1 MRRYRFIV
9 RLLASVVLTAVVA
22 MVVNVASTLS
32 ASATALSPYVAT
44 TVRVGSSPTG
54 VAVNPATGLV
64 YVSNYDSNTV
74 SVISESSDSVVAT
87 IPVGLSPNGVA
98 FDPVTNEVWVANESS
113 FTLSVISTTSNTVI
127 NTVSVGAGNEPYG
140 VAIDTSDGYVYNT
153 DWNTSEVSV
162 TDDRT
167 APPTGVAAISVG
179 IDPYGLAVN
188 SSTNNVYV
196 AESQAGRVAI
206 INGTTVT
213 GSLSAGTKT
222 DGVAVDPST
231 NSLFVSNY
239 TAGTIDKFD
248 TATNTLVSSIDPGSE
263 PAGLA
268 VDPGNQTVWAAAEG
282 ARLIQAPESFG
293 TYSEIGAGTNPLGV
307 AVDTST
313 HLAFVTDIGSA
324 DVLVAADGT
333 PPTFTSADS
342 ASFIYDSPG
351 TFTPTATG
359 TPTPAITESGALPTG
374 VSFSD
379 GVLSGTPEEYGI
391 FSITF
396 TATGAGV
403 PAVQDFTLTV
413 PGTPPTFTS
422 ADSTSFT
429 YDSPGSFTPTATGT
443 PTPTITESGTMP
455 TGVSF
460 SDGVLSGTPTENGNF
475 PITFTATG
483 FGTPAVQDFTL
494 SVSEPPAFNAIPP
507 TTFPVNAYFEFDI
520 IAGYGSPAPV
530 VYMSGTLPNGVTA
543 SYANADWS
551 VYGTPTQSGIY
562 PLTFTAIN
570 GISPDAV
577 ETVPL
582 TVEGPPTITSPNA
595 ATFTLNSLG
604 TFSPSASGYP
614 SPTISESGPLPNGI
628 VFSGGV
634 LAGTPTEYGTFP
646 ITFTASNGFS
656 PDATQG
662 FTLTVSPCAGSST
675 RCFTSLASDTVPVG
689 SAFSFPVTTAGT
701 PVPTIKLK
709 GKLPKGVKFKERIG
723 GATLSGTPTSTAHK
737 SAVGTYDLM
746 FTATYGKGASKLVV
760 TQAFTLTVT

>member
-1 MRRYRFIV
+1 MRRYRFLV
-9 RLLASVVLTAVVA
+9 RLLASVALTAVVA

-167 APPTGVAAISVG
+167 VPPTGVAAISVG

-293 TYSEIGAGTNPLGV
+293 TYSEIAAGTNPLGV

-313 HLAFVTDIGSA
+313 HLAFVTDIGSV

-342 ASFIYDSPG
+342 
-351 TFTPTATG
+351 
-359 TPTPAITESGALPTG
+359 
-374 VSFSD
+374 
-379 GVLSGTPEEYGI
+379 
-391 FSITF
+391 
-396 TATGAGV
+396 
-403 PAVQDFTLTV
+403 
-413 PGTPPTFTS
+413 
-422 ADSTSFT
+422 TSFT
-429 YDSPGSFTPTATGT
+429 YGSPGSFTPTATGT

-520 IAGYGSPAPV
+520 IAGYGAPAPV

-689 SAFSFPVTTAGT
+689 STFSFPVTTAGT